1 MCKYTVRLLSP
12 ALGSVVL
19 LVYTVCSAVLAAAAE
34 LHHQSADGSLSV
46 RTMDLDR
53 VTMMASD
60 THGSLLNRVSLGSSH
75 LVTGYDRIT
84 GCNEG

>member
-1 MCKYTVRLLSP
+1 MCKYTVRQLSP

-19 LVYTVCSAVLAAAAE
+19 LVYTLYSVYSAVLAAAAE

-60 THGSLLNRVSLGSSH
+60 THGSLLNRVSLGP
-75 LVTGYDRIT
+75 
-84 GCNEG
+84 